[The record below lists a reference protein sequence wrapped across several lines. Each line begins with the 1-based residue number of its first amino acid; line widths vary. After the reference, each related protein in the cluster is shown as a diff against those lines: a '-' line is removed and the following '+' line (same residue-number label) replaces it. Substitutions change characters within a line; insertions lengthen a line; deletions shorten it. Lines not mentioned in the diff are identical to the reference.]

1 MRRCFNYGKIILYII
16 GYRKQ
21 IVWIRKCLERGFDIS
36 GRSGGMSFDG
46 HNIIQKNLC
55 PEIDMI
61 RGMSTE
67 RLSLFI

>member
-21 IVWIRKCLERGFDIS
+21 IVWIRKCLERGFGIS
-36 GRSGGMSFDG
+36 GRRRKMSG
-46 HNIIQKNLC
+46 HC